1 VVDLQCA
8 EMVDTNIP
16 TNESLEDLLQ
26 LFESD
31 SDIPNLTE
39 VPLLSE
45 AGFSYIYCHGRFIP
59 ITLLGEISTQ

>member
-1 VVDLQCA
+1 MVDLQCA
-8 EMVDTNIP
+8 KIVDTNIP

-45 AGFSYIYCHGRFIP
+45 AGFCTYCHGRFIP
-59 ITLLGEISTQ
+59 ITLLGEISTK